1 MVKSSV
7 NTSNIEKACLVE
19 ELVNN
24 LTARYKSVQYVGLK
38 GETLN
43 NIMIFISVFAFII
56 NVIFSISYLRKI
68 FQAKK
73 GVSAVEKTL
82 CMVAVVESFISICWF
97 INNTFIQNTEKLAHH
112 CSTCRVIAQF
122 EIFLYIFDWM
132 ILSGSL
138 YQIRKIIFNPKQILD
153 SGKTFFQTL
162 YICLGVSL
170 FSSVFSIV
178 AKIGGV
184 SPMLTCFINI
194 QYLDKT
200 HQQVFF
206 WLFFLFPIFCF
217 SFGIIQVYYIMRSTQ
232 YKNDKELFN
241 EYSYFI
247 ITYIFFS
254 LMLIIC
260 YIVNYVKSEIMGGS
274 GYNSYI
280 SIITILS
287 CSSPLIVGLFRGYR
301 TGFIK
306 GIINKFKITP
316 HKSSES
322 KLIGEEENV
331 EGGRMYNIEKK
342 LLEKLILK
350 YFIAVSYALGK
361 SKYNE
366 DTEDNQDGK
375 NIQDNGKEFDPA
387 EHHDYKITKSNILK
401 DLDLSINEDIKVL
414 EEPIIDIEVIEYNSS
429 TFKKLRRLE
438 GFDEDKIISMFQPK
452 KGTNQLIKK
461 IKDTTYINSTNRLLM
476 LKQIKKES
484 LLFYQRNILK
494 DLYDYYVNHS
504 NSIICR
510 VFGLFQIKIDHTEE
524 VYMALMY
531 NINESLESIGNMLN
545 PKNEVKQMKVK
556 EEVLRR
562 NIIIDSKINQPEKPE
577 RVLDR
582 RKFTI
587 DVGNTN
593 FDGSIMVSNTS
604 SSNNKSFKINLT
616 DYDNEKLLNIIN
628 QDSQFLKS
636 KNIFG
641 FSFLVFERNIENKD
655 RISIIKD
662 EEDDKAENKGQLGP
676 TSKLSAHI
684 KKYIFNSSISNVIY
698 SIGILDFKK
707 QS

>member
-1 MVKSSV
+1 MP
-7 NTSNIEKACLVE
+7 NKACIVDNE
-19 ELVNN
+19 DNSEI
-24 LTARYKSVQYVGLK
+24 QYVGLQ
-38 GETLN
+38 GVILN
-43 NIMIFISVFAFII
+43 NIMIFISVFAFLI
-56 NVIFSISYLRKI
+56 NVIFSITYLRKI
-68 FQAKK
+68 FKVKK
-73 GVSAVEKTL
+73 GVSSVEKTL

-97 INNTFIQNTEKLAHH
+97 INNTFIKDSGTLGEH
-112 CSTCRVIAQF
+112 CTLCKFIAQL

-153 SGKTFFQTL
+153 SGKTFFQIL

-170 FSSVFSIV
+170 FSSIFSII

-194 QYLDKT
+194 QNIEEIYQKI
-200 HQQVFF
+200 FF
-206 WLFFLFPIFCF
+206 WLFFLFPILCF
-217 SFGIIQVYYIMRSTQ
+217 SFGGLQVFYIMRSTQ

-260 YIVNYVKSEIMGGS
+260 YIVNYVKSKIIGGS
-274 GYNSYI
+274 VYNSYI

-306 GIINKFKITP
+306 GLINKLKKNP
-316 HKSSES
+316 PKSSET
-322 KLIGEEENV
+322 KLIDSEENI

-366 DTEDNQDGK
+366 DTDDTQESK
-375 NIQDNGKEFDPA
+375 NIQDEKEFDPT
-387 EHHDYKITKSNILK
+387 EHDDYKITKSNILK

-414 EEPIIDIEVIEYNSS
+414 EEPIIDIEVTEYNSS
-429 TFKKLRRLE
+429 IFKKLRKLE

-461 IKDTTYINSTNRLLM
+461 IKETIYINSTNKLLM
-476 LKQIKKES
+476 LKQIKKDN
-484 LLFYQRNILK
+484 LLFYQRNLLK

-510 VFGLFQIKIDHTEE
+510 VFGLFKINIDHTDD

-531 NINESLESIGNMLN
+531 NINESLESVDNILY

-562 NIIIDSKINQPEKPE
+562 NIIIDSKRIQPDKPD
-577 RVLDR
+577 RAADR

-604 SSNNKSFKINLT
+604 SSNSKSFKINLT

-636 KNIFG
+636 KNVFG

-655 RISIIKD
+655 RISIIRD
-662 EEDDKAENKGQLGP
+662 EEDDKNENKGQLRP

-684 KKYIFNSSISNVIY
+684 KKYVFNSSITNVIY
-698 SIGILDFKK
+698 CIGILDFKK
-707 QS
+707 QGSNN

>member
-1 MVKSSV
+1 MSD
-7 NTSNIEKACLVE
+7 KACFVE
-19 ELVNN
+19 VDNSDNEP
-24 LTARYKSVQYVGLK
+24 QYVGLQ
-38 GETLN
+38 GELLN
-43 NIMIFISVFAFII
+43 TIMIIISVFAFFI
-56 NVIFSISYLRKI
+56 NVVFSISYLRKI
-68 FQAKK
+68 FKVKK
-73 GVSAVEKTL
+73 GVSSVEKTL

-97 INNTFIQNTEKLAHH
+97 INNTFIKNTDHLDDRCTLCK
-112 CSTCRVIAQF
+112 VIAQI

-153 SGKTFFQTL
+153 SGKTFFQGL

-170 FSSVFSIV
+170 FSSIFSII

-194 QYLDKT
+194 QNIEET
-200 HQQVFF
+200 HQHIFF
-206 WLFFLFPIFCF
+206 WLFFLFPILCF
-217 SFGIIQVYYIMRSTQ
+217 SFGGIQVFYIMRSTQ
-232 YKNDKELFN
+232 YKNDKELFR

-260 YIVNYVKSEIMGGS
+260 YIVNYVKSKIIGGS
-274 GYNSYI
+274 VYNSYI
-280 SIITILS
+280 SVITVLS

-306 GIINKFKITP
+306 GIINKFQKNP
-316 HKSSES
+316 PKSSEA

-342 LLEKLILK
+342 LLEKLIIK

-366 DTEDNQDGK
+366 DTDEEPEVK
-375 NIQDNGKEFDPA
+375 NIQDNEKEFDPA

-414 EEPIIDIEVIEYNSS
+414 EEPIIDIEVTEYNSS
-429 TFKKLRRLE
+429 TFKKLRKLE

-461 IKDTTYINSTNRLLM
+461 IKETTYINSTNKLLM
-476 LKQIKKES
+476 LKQIKKET

-494 DLYDYYVNHS
+494 DLYDYYVNHP

-510 VFGLFQIKIDHTEE
+510 VFGLFKIKIDHTED

-531 NINESLESIGNMLN
+531 NINESLESVDNMLN
-545 PKNEVKQMKVK
+545 PRNEVKQMKVK
-556 EEVLRR
+556 EEVLKR
-562 NIIIDSKINQPEKPE
+562 NIIIDSKINNQDNPE
-577 RVLDR
+577 RPQDR

-604 SSNNKSFKINLT
+604 SSNSKSFKINLT
-616 DYDNEKLLNIIN
+616 DYENEKFLNIIN
-628 QDSQFLKS
+628 QDSQFLKM
-636 KNIFG
+636 KNVFG

-662 EEDDKAENKGQLGP
+662 EEDDKGENKGQLGP

-684 KKYIFNSSISNVIY
+684 KKYVFNSSKPNVIY
-698 SIGILDFKK
+698 SIGILNFRK
-707 QS
+707 QGPNN

>member
-1 MVKSSV
+1 MVL
-7 NTSNIEKACLVE
+7 NITTINKACIVE
-19 ELVNN
+19 ELINK
-24 LTARYKSVQYVGLK
+24 TSGQYKSVEYVGLK

-43 NIMIFISVFAFII
+43 NIMIFISVFAFLI

-68 FQAKK
+68 FKVKK

-97 INNTFIQNTEKLAHH
+97 INNTFIQNTENLADH
-112 CSTCRVIAQF
+112 CNTCRAIAQF
-122 EIFLYIFDWM
+122 EIFLYVFDWM

-153 SGKTFFQTL
+153 SGKTFFHVL

-170 FSSVFSIV
+170 SSSVFSII

-194 QYLDKT
+194 QYLDEIYQK
-200 HQQVFF
+200 VFF

-217 SFGIIQVYYIMRSTQ
+217 SFGIVQVYYIMNSTQ

-260 YIVNYVKSEIMGGS
+260 YIVNYIKSEIMGGS

-287 CSSPLIVGLFRGYR
+287 CSSPLIVGLFRVYR

-306 GIINKFKITP
+306 GIINIFRKAP
-316 HKSSES
+316 PKSSES
-322 KLIGEEENV
+322 KLIGEEEEKD

-366 DTEDNQDGK
+366 DTEDEQEIK
-375 NIQDNGKEFDPA
+375 NIQDAQEFDPT

-461 IKDTTYINSTNRLLM
+461 IKDTTYINSTNKLLM

-494 DLYDYYVNHS
+494 DLYDYYVNHP

-510 VFGLFQIKIDHTEE
+510 VFGLFKIKIDHTED

-531 NINESLESIGNMLN
+531 NINESLESVENILN

-562 NIIIDSKINQPEKPE
+562 NIIIDSIRNQPDKQDRPP
-577 RVLDR
+577 DR

-604 SSNNKSFKINLT
+604 SSNSKSFKINLT
-616 DYDNEKLLNIIN
+616 DYDNDKLLNIIN

-655 RISIIKD
+655 RISLIKD
-662 EEDDKAENKGQLGP
+662 EEDDKTENKGQLGP

-684 KKYIFNSSISNVIY
+684 KKYIFNSSITNVIY

-707 QS
+707 QG

>member
-1 MVKSSV
+1 MGSSSYNDNACKV
-7 NTSNIEKACLVE
+7 DDITNNITSNT
-19 ELVNN
+19 N
-24 LTARYKSVQYVGLK
+24 QYVGLQ
-38 GETLN
+38 GESLN
-43 NIMIFISVFAFII
+43 SIMIFISVLAFII
-56 NVIFSISYLRKI
+56 NVVFSISYLRKI
-68 FQAKK
+68 FKVKK
-73 GVSAVEKTL
+73 GVSSVEKTL

-97 INNTFIQNTEKLAHH
+97 INNTVIKNTEKLQNH
-112 CSTCRVIAQF
+112 CTSCKVVAQI

-153 SGKTFFQTL
+153 AGKTFFQGL

-170 FSSVFSIV
+170 FSSIFSIV

-194 QYLDKT
+194 QNIQEIYQ
-200 HQQVFF
+200 HIFF
-206 WLFFLFPIFCF
+206 WIFFLFPILCF
-217 SFGIIQVYYIMRSTQ
+217 SFGGLQVFYIMRSTQ

-260 YIVNYVKSEIMGGS
+260 YIVNYIKSKIIGGS
-274 GYNSYI
+274 VYNSYI
-280 SIITILS
+280 SVITILS

-306 GIINKFKITP
+306 GLINKFKKNPPKTP
-316 HKSSES
+316 ET
-322 KLIGEEENV
+322 KLIDSEEENV

-366 DTEDNQDGK
+366 NTEDVQETK
-375 NIQDNGKEFDPA
+375 NIQNEKEFDA
-387 EHHDYKITKSNILK
+387 TEHDDYKITKSNILK

-414 EEPIIDIEVIEYNSS
+414 EEPIIDIEVTEYNSS
-429 TFKKLRRLE
+429 TFKKLRKLE

-461 IKDTTYINSTNRLLM
+461 IKETIYINSTNKLLM
-476 LKQIKKES
+476 LKQIKKDT

-510 VFGLFQIKIDHTEE
+510 VFGLFKINIDHTDD

-531 NINESLESIGNMLN
+531 NINESLENVDNILY

-562 NIIIDSKINQPEKPE
+562 NIIIDSKRNQQNNPDRAP
-577 RVLDR
+577 DR

-604 SSNNKSFKINLT
+604 SSNSKSFKINLT

-636 KNIFG
+636 KNVFG

-662 EEDDKAENKGQLGP
+662 EEDDKNENKGLLGP

-684 KKYIFNSSISNVIY
+684 KKYVFNSSITNIIY

-707 QS
+707 QGSNN